1 MEFYIIIRIISGIF
15 GAIRNM
21 CVGIINFFIGLY
33 NKEKR
38 RQIDYINRGVIERRS
53 SSISELVDSNATVR
67 NTVIS
72 GKSTYYRNLFLSN
85 IAKDTHS
92 MGIAVFVLHENDSEI
107 EYSLLQDVGNEV
119 IVVSDRNPIYDPF
132 YKLKHVDITELMFN
146 TASKHYDLKKED
158 FESYVEVMCD
168 YLLCQRKQITFDNMR
183 NFPHMTFLDDID
195 SFVKSGR
202 ITQAQANVLKTKV
215 SMGQSER
222 NKIISLLNNWY
233 KQCDTVVNK
242 RGNGTSCNLID
253 AAIRK
258 NVVCVDIGSNEND
271 LFINDLVSQIQICN
285 NRRIKVAVI
294 IDDLD
299 ITDNEKLKRLASKTS
314 NNTILIISTQDLNS
328 MCNSDEKLFNKLI
341 SNSENIA
348 IFGHFLG
355 ESCKKWAESIGT
367 YEKEEETTAY
377 EKGHMQHSVFTLFPG
392 SNSSTTQTYAKKREY
407 IVKPEK
413 INRMQPN
420 EIFYYSNSSNQ
431 LVHTFLR

>member
-1 MEFYIIIRIISGIF
+1 MEFYIIIRIIAGIF

-21 CVGIINFFIGLY
+21 CIGIINLFVGLY
-33 NKEKR
+33 NDEKR
-38 RQIDYINRGVIERRS
+38 KRIDYINRGVIERRN
-53 SSISELVDSNATVR
+53 SSIVELVNSDTAVR
-67 NTVIS
+67 NSVVS
-72 GKSTYYRNLFLSN
+72 GKSTYYKNLFLSN
-85 IAKDTHS
+85 IARSAHS
-92 MGIAVFVLHENDSEI
+92 MGIAVLVLHENDSEI
-107 EYSLLQDVGNEV
+107 ETSMLQEVGKGLIV
-119 IVVSDRNPIYDPF
+119 ISERNPVYDPF
-132 YKLKHVDITELMFN
+132 YKLKHIEITELMFN
-146 TASKHYDLKKED
+146 AASKQYDLKKED

-168 YLLCQRKQITFDNMR
+168 FLLCQRKQITFDNMR
-183 NFPHMTFLDDID
+183 NFPHMTFIDDID

-202 ITQAQANVLKTKV
+202 ITQAQANVLKTKA

-233 KQCDTVVNK
+233 KQCDTIVNT
-242 RGNGTSCNLID
+242 RGNGTRCNLIE
-253 AAIRK
+253 AAVRK

-285 NRRIKVAVI
+285 NRKIKVAVI

-299 ITDNEKLKRLASKTS
+299 ISDNEKLKRLASKTS
-314 NNTILIISTQDLNS
+314 NNTVLIISTQDLNS
-328 MCNSDEKLFNKLI
+328 MCNSDERLFNKLV
-341 SNSENIA
+341 SNSENIV
-348 IFGHFLG
+348 IFGHSLG

-367 YEKEEETTAY
+367 YEKEEQTTAY

-420 EIFYYSNSSNQ
+420 EVYYYNNSLNQ
-431 LVHTFLR
+431 LIHTFIR